1 MAVVLG
7 HFGDDDG
14 PLCSQSTHARRAVT
28 SREAL
33 REFHPPPPPPPRSSA
48 PSLSHQPPAL
58 QVALAGPV
66 ALHVITQLA
75 SSLVGQLRMMA
86 GQPAASPVA
95 A

>member
-1 MAVVLG
+1 MVVVLG
-7 HFGDDDG
+7 RFGDDDG

-28 SREAL
+28 SHEAL
-33 REFHPPPPPPPRSSA
+33 REFHPHPPPRSSS
-48 PSLSHQPPAL
+48 PSLSHQPPAV

-66 ALHVITQLA
+66 ALHVTTQLA